1 VSDGTDDAVEQVSQE
16 VAADFR
22 ALLEKLSGQYNFDF
36 REYKEASLARRIRAR
51 MSQAHVDSFAA
62 YSSFLD
68 ANPNEHVALFNTI
81 LINVTNFFRDPDAW
95 KVLADDVLP
104 RVVDEVAD
112 TRSIRIWSAGC
123 SSGEEPYSIA
133 MLLAE
138 HLGEAANN
146 YSIKIYGTDFDEE
159 ALTAARHALFRTE
172 QLKDVPD
179 RLLER
184 YFTRDG
190 QLYRFRRDVRRWC
203 MFGSHNLTQAPPLSH
218 IDLLVCRNVLIYFTS
233 ELQDR
238 ILNRFHYSIREDGFL
253 FLGRSESLLA
263 RSRQFR
269 PVHLKWRIFRRMPAA
284 ARQAAAVLPEAGSPP
299 QAAAAARPDATAPAA
314 RVQRAFEV
322 LPAAVMVIDMTDTIL
337 SWNPAAEAMFDIPIA
352 SALTR
357 KFRDLDVSYRVEG
370 LRARIEDVK
379 ARHAVSR
386 MDDVT
391 FTRRN
396 GDMIHADVTISPL
409 FEAYRLIGVLVYA
422 TEATEHA
429 RLKEQMARIAEQHA
443 TAIEELQSTNE
454 ELETTNEELQSTNE
468 ELETTNEELQSTNE
482 ELETTVEELQAANS
496 ELGALNAE
504 LEGRSAELKRVDGYH
519 LGLLNS
525 MEQSIFVTDR
535 ALVVTTWNQPSERM
549 WGLRAEQA
557 VGRDLAALPL
567 GDMVRMLRPALDTA
581 LKREST
587 VDVSD
592 VPYTL
597 PGGEVRKALVRI
609 RPLWDSVGD
618 VIGVIGTAVSAESSA
633 ADKRALINPRG

>member
-1 VSDGTDDAVEQVSQE
+1 MSDGADDVVEQVPQE
-16 VAADFR
+16 VAGDFR
-22 ALLEKLSGQYNFDF
+22 ALLEKLSGRYNFDF
-36 REYKEASLARRIRAR
+36 REYKEASLARRIRSR
-51 MSQAHVDSFAA
+51 MAQTHVDSFAA

-95 KVLADDVLP
+95 KALADDVVP
-104 RVVDEVAD
+104 RIVDEVAD

-146 YSIKIYGTDFDEE
+146 YSIKIYGTDVDEE
-159 ALTAARHALFRTE
+159 ALTAARHALYRTE

-190 QLYRFRRDVRRWC
+190 QLYRFRRDIRRWC
-203 MFGSHNLTQAPPLSH
+203 IFGSHNLTQAPPLSH

-263 RSRQFR
+263 RSRKFT
-269 PVHLKWRIFRRMPAA
+269 PVHLKWRIFRRMPSA
-284 ARQAAAVLPEAGSPP
+284 ARQAAAVLPEAGSVP
-299 QAAAAARPDATAPAA
+299 QAAALARADATAPAA
-314 RVQRAFEV
+314 RVQRALEA

-352 SALTR
+352 SALAR

-386 MDDVT
+386 MDDVS

-396 GDMIHADVTISPL
+396 GDVVHADVTISPL

-504 LEGRSAELKRVDGYH
+504 LEGRSAELKRVDAYH

-557 VGRDLAALPL
+557 IGRDLAALPL
-567 GDMVRMLRPALDTA
+567 GEMVRMLRPALDTA

-609 RPLWDSVGD
+609 RPLRDGVGAVTG
-618 VIGVIGTAVSAESSA
+618 VIGVAISADSP
-633 ADKRALINPRG
+633 ADGKLP

>member
-1 VSDGTDDAVEQVSQE
+1 VSDGIDDVVEQVPQE
-16 VAADFR
+16 VAGDFR
-22 ALLEKLSGQYNFDF
+22 ALLEKLSGRYNFDF
-36 REYKEASLARRIRAR
+36 REYKEASLARRIRSR
-51 MSQAHVDSFAA
+51 MAQAHVDSFAA

-81 LINVTNFFRDPDAW
+81 LINVTNFFRDPEAW
-95 KVLADDVLP
+95 KALADDVVP
-104 RVVDEVAD
+104 KIVDEVAD

-138 HLGEAANN
+138 HLGEAAGN
-146 YSIKIYGTDFDEE
+146 YSIKIYGTDVDEE
-159 ALTAARHALFRTE
+159 ALTAARHALYRTE
-172 QLKDVPD
+172 QLKDVPV

-184 YFTRDG
+184 YFTHDG
-190 QLYRFRRDVRRWC
+190 QLYRFRRDIRRWC
-203 MFGSHNLTQAPPLSH
+203 IFGSHNLTQAPPLSH

-263 RSRQFR
+263 RSRHFT
-269 PVHLKWRIFRRMPAA
+269 PVHLKWRIFRRMPSA
-284 ARQAAAVLPEAGSPP
+284 ARQATAVLPEAGSVP
-299 QAAAAARPDATAPAA
+299 QAAAPARADATAPAA
-314 RVQRAFEV
+314 RVQRALEA

-352 SALTR
+352 SALAR

-379 ARHAVSR
+379 ARHAVSC
-386 MDDVT
+386 MDDVS

-396 GDMIHADVTISPL
+396 GDVVHADVTISPL

-482 ELETTVEELQAANS
+482 ELETTNEELQAANS

-504 LEGRSAELKRVDGYH
+504 LEGRSAELKRVDAYH

-525 MEQSIFVTDR
+525 MEQSIIVTDR

-557 VGRDLAALPL
+557 IGRDLAALPL

-587 VDVSD
+587 VDVSG

-609 RPLWDSVGD
+609 RPLRDGVGAVTG
-618 VIGVIGTAVSAESSA
+618 VIGVAISADFPA
-633 ADKRALINPRG
+633 AGKLP

>member
-1 VSDGTDDAVEQVSQE
+1 MSDSADEVEVSGVQETDPE
-16 VAADFR
+16 FR
-22 ALLEKLSGQYNFDF
+22 GLLEKLSSQYNFDF
-36 REYKEASLARRIRAR
+36 REYKEASLARRIRTRMGQAR
-51 MSQAHVDSFAA
+51 IDSFAL
-62 YSSFLD
+62 YGRYLD
-68 ANPNEHVALFNTI
+68 ETPDERVALFNAI
-81 LINVTNFFRDPDAW
+81 LINVTDFFRDPDAW
-95 KVLADDVLP
+95 AALDAEVFP
-104 RVVDEVAD
+104 RLLSDMAES
-112 TRSIRIWSAGC
+112 RSLRIWCAGC
-123 SSGEEPYSIA
+123 SSGEEPYSVA

-138 HLGEAANN
+138 RLGENVGN
-146 YSIKIYGTDFDEE
+146 YTIKIYATDIDED
-159 ALTAARHALFRTE
+159 ALTTARHAMYRLD
-172 QLKDVPD
+172 QIKNVPE
-179 RLLER
+179 RLVDR

-190 QLYRFRRDVRRWC
+190 QLYRVRRDIRRWC
-203 MFGSHNLTQAPPLSH
+203 IFGSHNLTQAPPLSH
-218 IDLLVCRNVLIYFTS
+218 IDLLVCRNVLIYFTA
-233 ELQDR
+233 ELQER

-263 RSRQFR
+263 RSRQFS
-269 PVHLKWRIFRRMPAA
+269 PVHLKWRIFQRVAAA
-284 ARQAAAVLPEAGSPP
+284 ARQAAAVLPEAGSAPL
-299 QAAAAARPDATAPAA
+299 AAPAARAEATAPAA
-314 RVQRAFEV
+314 RVQRALEA

-337 SWNPAAEAMFDIPIA
+337 SWNPAAETMFDIPIA
-352 SALTR
+352 SALAR

-396 GDMIHADVTISPL
+396 GDVIHADVTIAPL
-409 FEAYRLIGVLVYA
+409 FEAYRLIGVVVYT

-468 ELETTNEELQSTNE
+468 ELETTNEELQ
-482 ELETTVEELQAANS
+482 AANS
-496 ELGALNAE
+496 ELGALNSE
-504 LEGRSAELKRVDGYH
+504 LEGRSAELKRVDAYH

-525 MEQSIFVTDR
+525 MEQSVFVTDR

-557 VGRDLAALPL
+557 IGRDLAALPL

-581 LKREST
+581 LKRET
-587 VDVSD
+587 TIDVAD

-597 PGGEVRKALVRI
+597 PGGEVRKALIRV
-609 RPLWDSVGD
+609 RPLRDNGGA
-618 VIGVIGTAVSAESSA
+618 VIGVIGIAIKAEPPA
-633 ADKRALINPRG
+633 AGRRS